1 MKMLTHAELVSLERS
16 LADAGVLSVYLDG
29 TVEDFAAQRSW
40 RVKLEHSLKDLRTW
54 LADSS
59 RAEREQFEGCVKLL
73 EEQLAPFSRGIGSRG
88 WAAFITHQGVRYA
101 ERLPVPMPTLAVW
114 STGACLAPYIRALK
128 QTRPVVVAVVDRRKA
143 TLFSY
148 EQGTLERKNT
158 VHAHAKTGPVSHM
171 GDAPYV
177 GFHPGVRG
185 ATGRDAA
192 QRVMLKGT
200 TRMLKQVADDA
211 QSLAGTEGWI
221 LTGGVPHASA
231 ELARLLGA
239 SAPGR
244 VLNLDSLDVHA
255 SDAEIAR
262 AAEHGASTLRDNFD
276 LHRIDDIVQSSG
288 AMGSVALGPAET
300 HEALEEGRVR
310 ELYITNSFIE
320 DHPAGAEDAVRR
332 ALSQGAIVEE
342 VSRDA
347 ATQLDAH
354 GGMAARLRYR
364 LAPVTAGR

>member
-1 MKMLTHAELVSLERS
+1 MLTHAELVKLERS
-16 LADAGVLSVYLDG
+16 LADASVLSVYLG
-29 TVEDFAAQRSW
+29 GSVEDFAAQRSW
-40 RVKLEHSLKDLRTW
+40 RVKLDHSLKDLRTW

-59 RAEREQFEGCVKLL
+59 RTEREQFEDCAKLL
-73 EEQLAPFSRGIGSRG
+73 EEQLAPFSRGIDAHG
-88 WAAFITHQGVRYA
+88 WVAFISRQGVRYA

-114 STGACLAPYIRALK
+114 STGACVAPYIRALK

-158 VHAHAKTGPVSHM
+158 VHAHATAGPVSHM
-171 GDAPYV
+171 GDAPRV

-200 TRMLKQVADDA
+200 RRMLKQVAQDA
-211 QSLAGTEGWI
+211 QSLAGSDGWI

-231 ELARLLGA
+231 ELARLIA
-239 SAPGR
+239 DSAPGR

-255 SDAEIAR
+255 SDAEIAQ
-262 AAEHGASTLRDNFD
+262 AAQHGASTLRDNFD
-276 LHRIDDIVQSSG
+276 LHRIDDIVQSSSAVG
-288 AMGSVALGPAET
+288 AVALGPAET
-300 HEALEEGRVR
+300 HEALEQGRVR
-310 ELYITNSFIE
+310 ELYLTNSFIE
-320 DHPAGAEDAVRR
+320 DHAAGAEDAVRR

-347 ATQLDAH
+347 ATRLDAH

-364 LAPVTAGR
+364 LTPVTAAR